1 MLYTDQNLRHDDYQE
16 AVLIEKIRA
25 LPPERVHEVEDFVDF
40 LQLRDKDRQLV
51 RESTRLSEKA
61 FFNAWDNPEDAAYDR
76 L

>member
-1 MLYTDQNLRHDDYQE
+1 MLYTDQNLRHDDYPE

-25 LPPERVHEVEDFVDF
+25 LPPEKVHEVEDFVDF

-51 RESTRLSEKA
+51 RESARLSEKA
-61 FFNAWDNPEDAAYDR
+61 FFDAWDNQEDAAYDR